1 MPLWTAAVVAVAVAC
16 ALPARASAH
25 AGVPAPA
32 ATSFIARLDSV
43 PLGLEAKVVDGDQ
56 RLWLRAQPNVTAV
69 VLGFQ
74 GEPYLRFTAGGIAA
88 NTRSPTYYLNR
99 SRPLV
104 PPHVGAHAAPI
115 WHLVSHARSY
125 SWHEDRLH
133 ALAATALA
141 PGSSY
146 VGRWAVPLLVNGKR
160 TQIRGGLWH
169 ADPPSLIWFWPIVVL
184 LASLPA
190 VIRLR
195 RSRLDAT
202 VMTVLALATLGAS
215 TTARLGRELYGRP
228 TVSGWQLAVVAITC
242 LFAVVMAWMYVHP
255 EWRWIGAMLIAVTG
269 MYQGVVVVATLLHG
283 FVLGVLPPV
292 AERITTITALAGG
305 AGLLALLLT
314 SAGVSSEEEER
325 QTAATRTP
333 SLDSPS

>member
-1 MPLWTAAVVAVAVAC
+1 
-16 ALPARASAH
+16 
-25 AGVPAPA
+25 
-32 ATSFIARLDSV
+32 V

-56 RLWLRAQPNVTAV
+56 RLWLRARPNVTTV

-88 NTRSPTYYLNR
+88 NTLSPTYYLNR

-104 PPHVGAHAAPI
+104 PPHVNAQAAPI

-146 VGRWAVPLLVNGKR
+146 VGGWAVPLLVNGKR

-169 ADPPSLIWFWPIVVL
+169 SDAPSLTWFWPIVVL

-190 VIRLR
+190 LIRLR
-195 RSRLDAT
+195 RPRLDAA

-228 TVSGWQLAVVAITC
+228 TVSGWQLAVLAVTC
-242 LFAVVMAWMYVHP
+242 LFAVVIAWMYLRP

-269 MYQGVVVVATLLHG
+269 MYEGVVLVGTLLNG
-283 FVLGVLPPV
+283 FVLAVLPAV
-292 AERITTITALAGG
+292 VERITVITALAGG
-305 AGLLALLLT
+305 AGLFALVLT
-314 SAGVSSEEEER
+314 RVEVSSGEEEEER
-325 QTAATRTP
+325 PTPASRTP
-333 SLDSPS
+333 GLDSAS

>member
-1 MPLWTAAVVAVAVAC
+1 
-16 ALPARASAH
+16 
-25 AGVPAPA
+25 
-32 ATSFIARLDSV
+32 
-43 PLGLEAKVVDGDQ
+43 LGLEAKVIDGDQ
-56 RLWLRAQPNVTAV
+56 RLWLRARPNVTAV

-104 PPHVGAHAAPI
+104 PPHVSANAAPI
-115 WHLVSHARSY
+115 WRLVSHARSY

-146 VGRWAVPLLVNGKR
+146 AGGWAVPLLVNGKR

-169 ADPPSLIWFWPIVVL
+169 ADHPSLIWFWPIVTL

-190 VIRLR
+190 LIRLR
-195 RSRLDAT
+195 RPRLDAA
-202 VMTVLALATLGAS
+202 VMSALALATLSAS

-228 TVSGWQLAVVAITC
+228 TVSRWQLAVVAATC
-242 LFAVVMAWMYVHP
+242 LFAVVVAWMYVRP

-269 MYQGVVVVATLLHG
+269 MYQGVVLVGTLLNG
-283 FVLGVLPPV
+283 FVLAVLPPV
-292 AERITTITALAGG
+292 LERITTITALAGG
-305 AGLLALLLT
+305 AGLFALLLL
-314 SAGVSSEEEER
+314 SIGVSSGEEEGVLPNSSKPDSR
-325 QTAATRTP
+325 LGLRIVRSRP
-333 SLDSPS
+333 SSS